1 MPRLKSRRCCG
12 GGYWERNHDT
22 LSEEQRREGAG
33 SETERAQK
41 RRLSFCNG
49 TLWRVAYHTL
59 HSPGAP
65 WQQGERKGLREAEV
79 QGLHLFQH
87 HFNYFG
93 RRRLVK
99 QMHSGTQ
106 ATTGRNPPPPKRQW
120 RLRFLPFPFKTFLPS
135 LVFVKLMQQL
145 GSTEGVYRSTLITRQ
160 MWEKERRRV
169 GRGGE
174 AGGKNKSTRKTNEKG
189 RWSKV
194 NTDRDRQCGRYEP
207 FEGGGW

>member
-79 QGLHLFQH
+79 QGLHLFQQ

-160 MWEKERRRV
+160 MWE
-169 GRGGE
+169 GRGG
-174 AGGKNKSTRKTNEKG
+174 GGKKQEHTKDK
-189 RWSKV
+189 W
-194 NTDRDRQCGRYEP
+194 
-207 FEGGGW
+207 EGKMKQSEHR